1 MIPKSGGRFSD
12 EIMLEPKG
20 MIPKSGSRFSDEIML
35 EPKGMIP
42 KSGSRFSDEIMRD
55 SQQAARD
62 DAKKSPPDFET

>member
-1 MIPKSGGRFSD
+1 MIPKSGG
-12 EIMLEPKG
+12 
-20 MIPKSGSRFSDEIML
+20 RFSDEIML